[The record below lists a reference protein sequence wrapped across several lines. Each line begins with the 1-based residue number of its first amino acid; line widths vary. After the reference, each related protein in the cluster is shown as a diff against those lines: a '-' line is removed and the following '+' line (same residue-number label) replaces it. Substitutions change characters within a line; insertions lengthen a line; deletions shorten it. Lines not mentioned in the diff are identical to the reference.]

1 MQLHRD
7 DFEIIKVI
15 GRGAFGEV
23 RDFYFQFIVCASDF
37 LLQLTWG
44 QKVHTGV
51 LKYFQMW
58 DVARYLVQGPFEA
71 GDSVSRCAISV
82 TGSFWLHCSQT
93 SVSWMCVWTGWSH
106 LAAAQLNLGS
116 LLPLAICTAW
126 CCSNLTQSWAASM
139 VGAWRLLHPSACLCS
154 NLVMQ
159 KDAFGCL
166 KGCSLSSLKIKG
178 CWICFLDSK
187 SSHAGMIGTPCVLR
201 TCQSQ
206 DPGLKLYF
214 LICLMKVSSI
224 TQAW

>member
-1 MQLHRD
+1 M
-7 DFEIIKVI
+7 
-15 GRGAFGEV
+15 
-23 RDFYFQFIVCASDF
+23 
-37 LLQLTWG
+37 WG
-44 QKVHTGV
+44 LAG
-51 LKYFQMW
+51 
-58 DVARYLVQGPFEA
+58 YLMQGPFEA
-71 GDSVSRCAISV
+71 GCSVSRCAISV
-82 TGSFWLHCSQT
+82 TGFLT
-93 SVSWMCVWTGWSH
+93 SVQPNKCLLDVCVNGVVPPS
-106 LAAAQLNLGS
+106 S
-116 LLPLAICTAW
+116 CTAEFGISSPT
-126 CCSNLTQSWAASM
+126 CHMYCSNLTQSWAAAM
-139 VGAWRLLHPSACLCS
+139 VGERRLLHPSACLCS

-201 TCQSQ
+201 TRQSQ